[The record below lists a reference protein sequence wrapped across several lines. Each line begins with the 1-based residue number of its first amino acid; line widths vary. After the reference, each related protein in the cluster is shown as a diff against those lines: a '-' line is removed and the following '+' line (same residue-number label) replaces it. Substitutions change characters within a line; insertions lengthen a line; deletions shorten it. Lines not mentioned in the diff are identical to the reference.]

1 MQRKALNMIYR
12 NNLLKN
18 RSEKGKFVRNIINH
32 TLISYFEEE
41 IGDKKGRP
49 FESPETD
56 IDAFY
61 FFFPNK

>member
-1 MQRKALNMIYR
+1 MQRKSLNMIYR

-18 RSEKGKFVRNIINH
+18 RSEKGNFVRNIINH

-41 IGDKKGRP
+41 IGDKKGRLLSRP
-49 FESPETD
+49 KTD

>member
-1 MQRKALNMIYR
+1 MIYR

-49 FESPETD
+49 FESP
-56 IDAFY
+56 
-61 FFFPNK
+61 